1 MVYVSRYIRTNPGGA
16 TVPPP
21 TERSIKML
29 LSDYDFD
36 FMKYKLEETQV
47 VDICDLG
54 NVRIRLLVSE
64 GGDIV
69 NKEVDY
75 I

>member
-1 MVYVSRYIRTNPGGA
+1 MVYVSRYIQTNPGGA

-36 FMKYKLEETQV
+36 FMKYSLEQTQV
-47 VDICDLG
+47 IEIYDLG
-54 NVRIRLLVSE
+54 NMKIKLLVSE
-64 GGDIV
+64 GGDIL
-69 NKEVDY
+69 NKEFEY